1 MGALFISESL
11 GWDQQ
16 TKSGLLKCNVFQTY
30 GYQRGKVGGVSI
42 GSLGWHMHTMVY
54 GMDVSGDLLYRTGN
68 CTQCSVITYTAM
80 DVCICKTESLCYTA
94 EINTTL

>member
-1 MGALFISESL
+1 MNLFTKRK
-11 GWDQQ
+11 Q
-16 TKSGLLKCNVFQTY
+16 THGLCKQTY
-30 GYQRGKVGGVSI
+30 VYQKEGWGGEGEGRI
-42 GSLGWHMHTMVY
+42 GNLGWHMHTMVY

>member
-16 TKSGLLKCNVFQTY
+16 TKYGLLKCNVFQTWLPK
-30 GYQRGKVGGVSI
+30 GKGWGGSI

-54 GMDVSGDLLYRTGN
+54 GMDVSGDLLYSTGN
-68 CTQCSVITYTAM
+68 RTHCSVITYTAM